1 MTMSHLTKIMGVALV
16 TALCACN
23 NTEAPPPQL
32 APAPVPN
39 DTQGQPVAEQLEHSE
54 LDAMAPFV
62 LKLDSKLDN
71 KTAPGEILIIANI
84 DAPRPISAP
93 TTINLKLP
101 PGAILKSGNPEETLA
116 YLAAGV
122 TKREFRIQISDAPTA
137 AAPIS
142 VAVAMM
148 HPKGKFGAH
157 AVQTFPAQP
166 ELSVKPSSV
175 PRPPV
180 SRPGAGL
187 PVAKGKRSV
196 PGTAAP

>member
-39 DTQGQPVAEQLEHSE
+39 ETQGQPMAEQLEHSE

-62 LKLDSKLDN
+62 LKLDVQD

-84 DAPRPISAP
+84 DAPRQISAP

-101 PGAILKSGNPEETLA
+101 PGAVLTSGNPEETLA

-122 TKREFRIQISDAPTA
+122 TKREFRIQVSDAPTA
-137 AAPIS
+137 RTPIS
-142 VAVAMM
+142 VAVGMM

-187 PVAKGKRSV
+187 PVAKGKRSA